1 MTVRGQWMVVGAVVT
16 SMAAGLFAV
25 TRFLGDEIFQ
35 VTIGSQAPNFAAVT
49 LDETPTPRDIE
60 YYKGSVVLLNIW
72 ATWCEPCRVEM
83 PSIERLHS
91 EFAGRG
97 LKVVA
102 VSIDQP
108 GMEEQIRGFARE
120 YGITFE
126 ILHNR
131 TGDIQRQYQLTG
143 VPETFVIGRDG
154 VIHKK
159 VIGADSW
166 DSGANRAL
174 IEGLLGE
181 KLR

>member
-1 MTVRGQWMVVGAVVT
+1 MTVRGQWMLVGAVIT
-16 SMAAGLFAV
+16 MMAGGLFAA
-25 TRFLGDEIFQ
+25 TRFLGDELFH
-35 VTIGSQAPNFAAVT
+35 VTIGSQAPDFSAVT
-49 LDETPTPRDIE
+49 LDATPTPRSIA
-60 YYKGSVVLLNIW
+60 YYKGNVVLLNVW

-120 YGITFE
+120 YGLTFE
-126 ILHNR
+126 ILHN
-131 TGDIQRQYQLTG
+131 TSGDIQRQYQLTG

-159 VIGADSW
+159 VIGAESW

-174 IEGLLGE
+174 IEGLLGN
-181 KLR
+181 R

>member
-1 MTVRGQWMVVGAVVT
+1 MAAVVT
-16 SMAAGLFAV
+16 TMGAGLFAA
-25 TRFLGDEIFQ
+25 TRFLGDELFQ
-35 VTIGSQAPNFAAVT
+35 VTIGSEAPNFSAVT
-49 LDETPTPRDIE
+49 LDATPLQRSIDS
-60 YYKGSVVLLNIW
+60 YKGEVVLLNIW

-91 EFAGRG
+91 EFAARG

-120 YGITFE
+120 YGLTFE
-126 ILHNR
+126 ILHNQ
-131 TGDIQRQYQLTG
+131 TGDIQRQYQMTG

-154 VIHKK
+154 IIHKK
-159 VIGADSW
+159 VIGAESW

-174 IEGLLGE
+174 IEGLIE
-181 KLR
+181 QRPS

>member
-1 MTVRGQWMVVGAVVT
+1 MTVRGQWIIVAAVVT
-16 SMAAGLFAV
+16 TMGAGLFAA
-25 TRFLGDEIFQ
+25 TRFLGDELFQ
-35 VTIGSQAPNFAAVT
+35 VTIGSEAPNFSAVT
-49 LDETPTPRDIE
+49 LDATPLQRSIDS
-60 YYKGSVVLLNIW
+60 YKGEVVLLNIW

-91 EFAGRG
+91 EFAARG

-120 YGITFE
+120 YGLTFE
-126 ILHNR
+126 ILHNQ
-131 TGDIQRQYQLTG
+131 TGDIQRQYQMTG

-154 VIHKK
+154 IIHKK
-159 VIGADSW
+159 VIGAESW

-174 IEGLLGE
+174 IEGLIE
-181 KLR
+181 QRPS